1 MSPKTAEAQQKVRDQ
16 SRKKIL
22 NAALEIFAQK
32 GFHASSVDEIA
43 RKAKISKGLVYN
55 YFDTKEDLL
64 KQVIN
69 EAMQFGD
76 GFMSNADEMSPEE
89 EFKIFVKSFF
99 HLLKT
104 QTDTLRLIMSL
115 SIQVR
120 TFDFVQE
127 IAESKT
133 GVFDS
138 YFRRLLKGLGFKAS
152 EGEIIEL
159 ECVLEGAGTI
169 YYIMGDDQKL
179 DTLEAHLISKYCKK

>member
-22 NAALEIFAQK
+22 NAALEVFAHK

-69 EAMQFGD
+69 EAMKFGE
-76 GFMSNADEMSPEE
+76 GFMKDSLVLPPEE
-89 EFKIFVKSFF
+89 EFKQFIIGFF

-133 GVFDS
+133 GVFDT
-138 YFRRLLKGLGFKAS
+138 YFRKLLKGLGFKGT
-152 EGEIIEL
+152 EGEITEL
-159 ECVLEGAGTI
+159 ECVLEGAATI

-179 DTLEAHLISKYCKK
+179 ETLEAHLISKYCQK